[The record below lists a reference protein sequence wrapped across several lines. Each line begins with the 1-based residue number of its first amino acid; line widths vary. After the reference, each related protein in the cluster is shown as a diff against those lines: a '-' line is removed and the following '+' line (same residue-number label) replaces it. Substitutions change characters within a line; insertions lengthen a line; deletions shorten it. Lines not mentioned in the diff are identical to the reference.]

1 MADATVAPPELT
13 RFIGNCCP
21 DHGCRTSSRLR
32 TTTVVVVV
40 VFFYGTSHPTAL
52 FFAADFAPWATDI
65 FFLIVDRTSVYSA
78 GLSATFNKLFF
89 GTPDWPSVKL
99 RAASVLLTSAST
111 MSTASIHAHYFLFKL
126 YPAPWT
132 TFDVSVTNFLHSTI
146 VIWAVHSLVV
156 HWTSNFSSASSL
168 YRNNF
173 FILHWTANL
182 SSASSLYRH
191 NFFIV
196 HWTAN
201 LSSASSLYRNNFFIL
216 HWTANFSSASS
227 LYRIDFFI
235 LHWTANFSSAS
246 SLYRNNFFIL
256 HWTANLSSAPA
267 LYRIDFFIVHW
278 TANPPSVYHL
288 HPAKLFVVH
297 CAAH

>member
-1 MADATVAPPELT
+1 
-13 RFIGNCCP
+13 
-21 DHGCRTSSRLR
+21 LR
-32 TTTVVVVV
+32 TTVVVVVV

-146 VIWAVHSLVV
+146 VIWAIYPLV
-156 HWTSNFSSASSL
+156 
-168 YRNNF
+168 
-173 FILHWTANL
+173 
-182 SSASSLYRH
+182 
-191 NFFIV
+191 V

-201 LSSASSLYRNNFFIL
+201 LSTASLLHPINLFIV
-216 HWTANFSSASS
+216 HWAANFSSASLLHPINLFIVHWAANFS
-227 LYRIDFFI
+227 SATLLHHINLFVVHRAADFSSASTLYRIDFFI
-235 LHWTANFSSAS
+235 LHWTAHFSSAS
-246 SLYRNNFFIL
+246 TLYRIDFFIL
-256 HWTANLSSAPA
+256 HWTAHFSSAST
-267 LYRIDFFIVHW
+267 LY
-278 TANPPSVYHL
+278 
-288 HPAKLFVVH
+288 
-297 CAAH
+297 